1 MPGSGGSDVPSGPA
15 AAGPRLRDTIATI
28 ASYVPGLPLPAT
40 PGLTTYKI
48 SSNENPYPP
57 LPGVLEAVSR
67 AAAQANRYPDMFCTE
82 LVNALADH
90 LGVPAAHV
98 VPGTGS
104 VGVLG
109 QVVHAA
115 AGPGDE
121 VVFAWR
127 AFESY
132 PIVSRI
138 SGATPVPVPLGPG
151 ARHDLR
157 AIAAVVTPRT
167 RLVLICSPNNP
178 TGPAVHADELA
189 DLIDALPADV
199 LVVIDEAY
207 REFVRDPR
215 VPDALDLYRRHPN
228 VAVLRTF
235 SKAYGLAG
243 LRVGY
248 AVADQPVAEAVR
260 KTSVPFGVSTVAQLA
275 AIASLQARD
284 ELMARVELLVAERG
298 AVLAALRDQGW
309 DAPDSQANFVW
320 LPLGER
326 TLEFAAACATEGIAV
341 RPFPGEGARCTVAE
355 PEASARLLRVSAR
368 FVPKV
373 TAPLPG

>member
-1 MPGSGGSDVPSGPA
+1 MPGSGASDLPRGPVPV
-15 AAGPRLRDTIATI
+15 GPRLRDTIGTI
-28 ASYVPGLPLPAT
+28 ASYVPGLPLPAA

-57 LPGVLEAVSR
+57 LPEVLNVVAR
-67 AAAQANRYPDMFCTE
+67 AAAEINRYPDLFCTH
-82 LVNALADH
+82 LVEALAEH
-90 LGVPAAHV
+90 HRVPASDI

-109 QVVHAA
+109 QVVHAT

-151 ARHDLR
+151 ARHNLP
-157 AIAAVVTPRT
+157 AMAAAVTPRT
-167 RLVLICSPNNP
+167 RLVLVCSPNNP
-178 TGPAVHADELA
+178 TGPAAHADELA
-189 DLIDALPADV
+189 ALLAAVPPDV
-199 LVVIDEAY
+199 LVVVDEAY
-207 REFVRDPR
+207 REFVRDPQ
-215 VPDALDLYRRHPN
+215 VPDAVELYRRYPN
-228 VAVLRTF
+228 LAVLRTF

-248 AVADQPVAEAVR
+248 AVAHQPVAEALR
-260 KTSVPFGVSTVAQLA
+260 RTSVPFGVSHLAQVAAL
-275 AIASLQARD
+275 ASLQAR
-284 ELMARVELLVAERG
+284 EQLLERVERLVAERSG
-298 AVLAALRDQGW
+298 VLAGLRDQGW
-309 DAPDSQANFVW
+309 DVPDSQANFVW

-326 TLEFAAACATEGIAV
+326 TLAFATACAAEGIAV

-355 PEASARLLRVSAR
+355 PEATARLLRVAAR
-368 FVPKV
+368 FVPRV
-373 TAPLPG
+373 AVSTPG

>member
-1 MPGSGGSDVPSGPA
+1 VGDIP
-15 AAGPRLRDTIATI
+15 
-28 ASYVPGLPLPAT
+28 SYVPGLPLPAT

-57 LPGVLEAVSR
+57 LPSVLEVVTR
-67 AAAQANRYPDMFCTE
+67 AAGRLNRYPDMFCTE
-82 LVNALADH
+82 LVAALAEH
-90 LGVPAAHV
+90 LAVPESDLV
-98 VPGTGS
+98 CGTGS

-121 VVFAWR
+121 VVFGWR
-127 AFESY
+127 SFESY

-151 ARHDLR
+151 ARHDL
-157 AIAAVVTPRT
+157 AAMAAAVTPAT
-167 RLVLICSPNNP
+167 RLLLVCSPNNP
-178 TGPAVHADELA
+178 TGPAARADELA
-189 DLIDALPADV
+189 ALLAAVPPDL

-207 REFVRDPR
+207 REFVTDPL
-215 VPDALDLYRRHPN
+215 VPDALDLYRAHPN

-248 AVADQPVAEAVR
+248 AVAHPAVAEALR
-260 KTSVPFGVSTVAQLA
+260 RTSVPFGVSTIAQQA
-275 AIASLQARD
+275 AIASLQVRD
-284 ELMARVELLVAERG
+284 ELLERVRELVARRT
-298 AVLAALRDQGW
+298 AVLTGLRDQGW
-309 DAPDSQANFVW
+309 DVPDSQANFVW
-320 LPLGER
+320 LPLGAA
-326 TLEFAAACATEGIAV
+326 THDFAAACARAGIAV

-355 PEASARLLRVSAR
+355 PEANDRLLEVAAR
-368 FVPKV
+368 FVP
-373 TAPLPG
+373 ARAAG